1 MSSEENNHVR
11 VVEVLRTTS
20 VQKAKQLM
28 QSRSGLTIMAA
39 ISFVESALPLPI
51 LTDPFLVA
59 AILLHR
65 AQAVKFVIVTTL
77 ASVAGGVV
85 AYYMAI
91 YFFELLLGVMDTNTV
106 HEFNSLLQNGE
117 SSVWLLTLIGAITP
131 IPYTIVA
138 WVLGVLEGSILI
150 FIIGS
155 VVGRGFRYAVVGY
168 CTYRFGPLAVAY
180 AKRYVGFTS
189 VILIVLAAVYF
200 WLKL

>member
-1 MSSEENNHVR
+1 MSSEENNRVQ
-11 VVEVLRTTS
+11 VVEVLGATS

-28 QSRSGLTIMAA
+28 RSRSGLPIMAA

-77 ASVAGGVV
+77 ASVAGGVS
-85 AYYMAI
+85 AYYMAT
-91 YFFELLLGVMDTNTV
+91 YFFDMLLGAMNAGVV
-106 HEFNSLLQNGE
+106 HEFNALLQNGE

-138 WVLGVLEGSILI
+138 WVLAVLEGSILI

-155 VVGRGFRYAVVGY
+155 ILGRGFRYAVVGY
-168 CTYRFGPLAVAY
+168 CTYRFGPLAVNY
-180 AKRYVGFTS
+180 AKRYVGLTS
-189 VILIVLAAVYF
+189 VVLIGLAVVYF
-200 WLKL
+200 LLKL